1 MHMLQANPLEREFT
15 YMGLK
20 LPEPNPKLTVE
31 EIRSFY
37 WGQYPE
43 LATAAITGPE
53 VAAER
58 LRYSFVR
65 AIGTKG

>member
-31 EIRSFY
+31 EIGRFIGGSTRS
-37 WGQYPE
+37 
-43 LATAAITGPE
+43 
-53 VAAER
+53 
-58 LRYSFVR
+58 
-65 AIGTKG
+65 